1 LPPEIEPEPLPMTRI
16 LLADDHEV
24 VRTGVRRILEGHQGW
39 EVVGEA
45 ANGKEAIDK
54 AIATTPDVAIL
65 DYAMPLLNGM
75 EAARQIRQRLPTI
88 EIVMLTMYNNEA
100 VVEQLLRIGVRGFVD
115 KADAGVE
122 LAKAVR
128 SVAQGRPFFT
138 GHMSHTSAGLLGRRR
153 TDRPDLTVRE
163 RDVLRLIAE
172 GHTSKQI
179 STALGISQSTVEV
192 HRHSIKRK
200 LEVETVAGLV
210 RYAFRK
216 GIVKFDA

>member
-1 LPPEIEPEPLPMTRI
+1 MTRI

-24 VRTGVRRILEGHQGW
+24 VRTGVRRILEGHHGW

-45 ANGKEAIDK
+45 VNGKEAIDK
-54 AIATTPDVAIL
+54 AIATAPDVAIL
-65 DYAMPLLNGM
+65 DYAMPLLNGI
-75 EAARQIRQRLPTI
+75 EAAHQIRQHLPAT

-100 VVEQLLRIGVRGFVD
+100 VVEQLLQTGVRGYVH
-115 KADAGVE
+115 KTDAGVE

-128 SVAQGRPFFT
+128 SVVQGRPFFA
-138 GHMSHTSAGLLGRRR
+138 GHMSRTSAGLLGRRR
-153 TDRPDLTVRE
+153 AERPDLTVRE

-179 STALGISQSTVEV
+179 STLLGISQSTVEA
-192 HRHSIKRK
+192 HRLSIKRK

-210 RYAFRK
+210 RYAFRR
-216 GIVKFDA
+216 GIVKAEA